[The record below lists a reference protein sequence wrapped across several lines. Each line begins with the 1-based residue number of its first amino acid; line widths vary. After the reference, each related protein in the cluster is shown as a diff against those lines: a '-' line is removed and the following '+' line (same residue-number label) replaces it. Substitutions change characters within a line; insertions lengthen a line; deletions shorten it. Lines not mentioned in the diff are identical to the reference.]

1 MESLVEQSSS
11 SEAAQAPLKR
21 IRLGEKTK
29 GAHRELEKAE
39 KGVLA
44 LNHLSPL
51 L

>member
-1 MESLVEQSSS
+1 MERKQDEV
-11 SEAAQAPLKR
+11 KR